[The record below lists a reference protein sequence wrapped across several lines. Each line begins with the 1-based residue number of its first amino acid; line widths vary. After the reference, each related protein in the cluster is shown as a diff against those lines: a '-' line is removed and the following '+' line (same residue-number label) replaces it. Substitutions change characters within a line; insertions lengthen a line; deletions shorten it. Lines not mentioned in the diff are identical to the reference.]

1 MKKTILAVALIL
13 PIGIF
18 IFLKK
23 FGKNE
28 FSIPVYFEKGV
39 EDAPR
44 WCKKNYD
51 TPYLVSDSLLKHF
64 GWNKKV
70 VMLMIDS
77 SSVSPGL
84 KRLKEEFN
92 EEVQLIFPTGETNF
106 IDQVYA
112 CDLLLQKPW
121 TAVVIDDQRRIR
133 GYYDPKTR
141 EEVDRLFVELNILLK
156 KY

>member
-1 MKKTILAVALIL
+1 
-13 PIGIF
+13 
-18 IFLKK
+18 
-23 FGKNE
+23 
-28 FSIPVYFEKGV
+28 
-39 EDAPR
+39 
-44 WCKKNYD
+44 
-51 TPYLVSDSLLKHF
+51 
-64 GWNKKV
+64 
-70 VMLMIDS
+70 MIDS

-92 EEVQLIFPTGETNF
+92 GEVQLIFPTGETNF